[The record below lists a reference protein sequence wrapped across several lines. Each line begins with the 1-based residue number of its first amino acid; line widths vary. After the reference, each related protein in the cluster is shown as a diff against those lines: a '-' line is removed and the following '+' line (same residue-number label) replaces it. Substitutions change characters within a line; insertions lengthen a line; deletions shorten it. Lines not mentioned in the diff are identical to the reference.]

1 MPEIKRIGI
10 GLSGGAASGN
20 NAVIRSV
27 FTHAR
32 YFGIEAVAFKDAFYR
47 LQTGLPDAT
56 EVLTESRVT
65 GISNNAGSIL
75 GLSKPGVPKSDDDF
89 RNIVAGLRREDI
101 RHLIWIGGDD
111 SSRILRR
118 LIDTARAENFSLSV
132 VLVPKTIDND
142 AWITDPENAFAEH
155 TLGFNTA
162 VLAGADAVHGLNADA
177 NMTDTWWLYVS
188 MGRSAGHLPLAIYK
202 RTEAESFLIGEE
214 LELNTPLPLVTDF
227 LLATLLKKAAKSTH
241 TQGVTVL
248 GENII
253 EKIALEGHSMS
264 STDMGNPNLGE
275 IPIGEILRHAV
286 TRRAADLGFR
296 IRVRAESMARGVRT
310 AKPAPSDI
318 SLGTVLGIEAVRA
331 LRQGHSE
338 VVVSVRNDQ
347 PYHFPF
353 SHLIDPATG
362 HIRTRR
368 VAPSVIGHIRQRSLW
383 RLHPAELDD
392 QPLFEAMAA
401 HAPLAGG
408 PDALRRIFAP
418 IAAQFGSEEFF

>member
-1 MPEIKRIGI
+1 MARIEKIGI

-32 YFGIEAVAFKDAFYR
+32 YFGIEVVALIDAFYR
-47 LQTGLPDAT
+47 LQNGLPGAT
-56 EVLTESRVT
+56 EVLTETRVT
-65 GISNNAGSIL
+65 GISNHAGSIL
-75 GLSKPGVPKSDDDF
+75 GLSKPGVPQSEEDF
-89 RNIVAGLRREDI
+89 RRIVEGLGRESI

-118 LIDTARAENFSLSV
+118 LIATAREMGQPLSV

-162 VLAGADAVHGLNADA
+162 VLAGSDAVAGLNADA
-177 NMTDTWWLYVS
+177 HMTDTWWFYVS

-214 LELNTPLPLVTDF
+214 LKPETPVGTVTDF
-227 LLATLLKKAAKSTH
+227 LLATILKKAARSTR
-241 TQGVTVL
+241 TQGVTVI

-253 EKIALEGHSMS
+253 EKLDLAGRELTT
-264 STDMGNPNLGE
+264 TDMGNPNLGE
-275 IPIGEILRHAV
+275 IPIGEMLRGAV
-286 TRRAADLGFR
+286 MKRGEELGFR
-296 IRVRAESMARGVRT
+296 VRVRSETMSRGVRT
-310 AKPAPSDI
+310 ARPAPSDV

-347 PYHFPF
+347 PYCFPF
-353 SHLIDPATG
+353 AHLVDPETG
-362 HIRTRR
+362 KVRTRR
-368 VAPSVIGHIRQRSLW
+368 VAHGVICHVRQRSLW
-383 RLHPAELDD
+383 RFHPADLEDGEL
-392 QPLFEAMAA
+392 LGAMAA
-401 HAPLAGG
+401 LAPGVGG
-408 PDALRRIFAP
+408 VEGLRRMLGP
-418 IAAQFGSEEFF
+418 IAEQFGSEEFF